1 MFWKVIVL
9 YTVPANNAT
18 ACGLEMVLLLK
29 GIVDETYYFA
39 RLKGVARNKIVL
51 LLDLYFLPLLI
62 PATHSNAAE
71 DAVEFAAYL
80 VKTCVID
87 DAGVSNTEFYNVI
100 EALGKV
106 GYYTYSLLVL
116 KVCVPGW

>member
-1 MFWKVIVL
+1 M
-9 YTVPANNAT
+9 
-18 ACGLEMVLLLK
+18 
-29 GIVDETYYFA
+29 
-39 RLKGVARNKIVL
+39 
-51 LLDLYFLPLLI
+51 
-62 PATHSNAAE
+62 HSNAAE

-106 GYYTYSLLVL
+106 GYYSYALLVL
-116 KVCVPGW
+116 KGCVAGW